1 MMDMTKKLRD
11 TVCPYSTT
19 TLTAEFPRGYSF
31 CVHNYLSDMHDAPH
45 FNTLTNHVS
54 FRLLQ
59 TDLNK
64 EKWEGLIPGM
74 HN

>member
-31 CVHNYLSDMHDAPH
+31 SVHNYLSDMHDALH

-54 FRLLQ
+54 FRPLQ